1 MQKIA
6 IYGGTFNPIHNGHI
20 HLAEQFAL
28 RLGVD
33 RVLLIPTLSP
43 PHKQAED
50 LASSQDRLA
59 MCRLAARDGAFTV
72 SDMELRREGPS
83 YTADTL
89 TELKKQYPDSEFYLL
104 MGEDMFLTVQNWY
117 KPEVLYAL
125 SVLCAAPRSTG
136 NMKRLSDHARFLE
149 QSGARAVVC
158 NIEYLPV
165 SSTMV
170 RSAVKKGQ
178 SISGLVPSPVE
189 DYIFEH
195 HLYLECG
202 R

>member
-28 RLGVD
+28 QLGVD

-50 LASSQDRLA
+50 LASAQDRLA
-59 MCRLAARDGAFTV
+59 MCSLAAQDGAFTV
-72 SDMELRREGPS
+72 SDVELRREGPS

-117 KPEVLYAL
+117 KTEVLYAL

-136 NMKRLSDHARFLE
+136 DVKRLSDHASFLE
-149 QSGARAVVC
+149 RSGARAVVC